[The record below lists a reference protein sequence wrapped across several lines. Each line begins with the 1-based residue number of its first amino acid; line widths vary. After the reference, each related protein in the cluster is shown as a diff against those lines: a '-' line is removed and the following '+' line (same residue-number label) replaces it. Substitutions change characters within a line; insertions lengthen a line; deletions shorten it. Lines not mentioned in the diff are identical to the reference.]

1 MFKVEG
7 LHIDEI
13 SKVIHQRN
21 IDAGWWEGDRCIET
35 CFQLISTELAEATE
49 GERKDLMDDK
59 LPNRKMGEVELAD
72 TLIRLFDLAGN
83 LGWKFTDDS
92 TNYELDNY
100 NTIISRHWIC
110 NKILARLH
118 TEYILNR
125 FSNMD
130 YTILVNT
137 IIKTANDAGYNVWEA
152 LEEKLEYNLH
162 RLDHTIEERAK
173 ANGKK
178 V

>member
-1 MFKVEG
+1 MFRVEG
-7 LHIDEI
+7 LSIDKI
-13 SKVIHQRN
+13 SEVIHQRN
-21 IDAGWWEGDRCIET
+21 IDAGWWEGERCIET

-72 TLIRLFDLAGN
+72 TLIRLFDLAGFFS
-83 LGWKFTDDS
+83 WKYKPLPSSILHGRT
-92 TNYELDNY
+92 
-100 NTIISRHWIC
+100 TISKHWHCNMLLVGLYLKCLSGSIFINMEYSR
-110 NKILARLH
+110 
-118 TEYILNR
+118 
-125 FSNMD
+125 
-130 YTILVNT
+130 LVNS
-137 IIKTANDAGYNVWEA
+137 IIKTANDSGYNVWEA

-162 RLDHTIEERAK
+162 RLDHTKEERAK